1 MTFTAY
7 VWCGSICVR
16 RSPVVTGDVNA
27 VLVVALGAMFDGECF
42 GWGWKEIG
50 VMALACGVVLPA
62 DQECR

>member
-1 MTFTAY
+1 M
-7 VWCGSICVR
+7 
-16 RSPVVTGDVNA
+16 VTGDVNA